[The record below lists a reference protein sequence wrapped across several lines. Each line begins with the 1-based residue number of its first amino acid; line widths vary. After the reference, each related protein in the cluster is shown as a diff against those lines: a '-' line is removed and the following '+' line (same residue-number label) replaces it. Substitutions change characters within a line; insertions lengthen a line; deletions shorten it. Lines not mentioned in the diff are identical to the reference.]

1 MAFEECAAR
10 FAANLRRCRRR
21 ADLSQ
26 EELGSLASLHRTAI
40 GLLGKGARMPRID
53 TLVKLA
59 AALEIAPSELI
70 DGIAWT
76 PGITQAGEFSIK
88 ARETPKVS
96 EQQIQISNST
106 DRATSPVTTST

>member
-1 MAFEECAAR
+1 MASEECAAR

-40 GLLGKGARMPRID
+40 GLLEKGARMPRID

-59 AALEIAPSELI
+59 TALEVAPDELI
-70 DGIAWT
+70 DGIGWT
-76 PGITQAGEFSIK
+76 PGDRRPGEFSVK
-88 ARETPKVS
+88 AS
-96 EQQIQISNST
+96 EAKTAS
-106 DRATSPVTTST
+106 SP